1 MPKDKSY
8 LEGKKILA
16 VDDEGDV
23 LDTIEEAL
31 EMARLDK
38 ARDYKTALEK
48 IRLNKYDLV
57 ILDIMGV
64 DGLKLLEKSVERG
77 FPTVM
82 LTAHALNAET
92 LIESIRLGAISY
104 LPKETLAEIDQ
115 MLEEPGGLQPSH
127 KVGRDHYGLS
137 RFRSLLHRYVAL
149 DGSRPNGGAPPE
161 KRDHRN
167 QNPSGHEPGHLPV
180 PSAFGPASQDGRRV
194 AQDLRPERVARAG
207 T

>member
-1 MPKDKSY
+1 MPNEKSY

-38 ARDYKTALEK
+38 ARDFKTASEK

-92 LIESIRLGAISY
+92 LIASIRLGAISY

-115 MLEEPGGLQPSH
+115 MLEELLAAHDSGQPTW
-127 KVGRDHYGLS
+127 K
-137 RFRSLLHRYVAL
+137 LLF
-149 DGSRPNGGAPPE
+149 E
-161 KRDHRN
+161 KLGDFFN
-167 QNPSGHEPGHLPV
+167 EK
-180 PSAFGPASQDGRRV
+180 FGPSWKEKDKEFWSEFSRTYVISKGIQSRLAHDEKVLSKGI
-194 AQDLRPERVARAG
+194 
-207 T
+207 

>member
-1 MPKDKSY
+1 MPKEKSY

-31 EMARLDK
+31 EMAHLDK

-48 IRLNKYDLV
+48 IRINKYDLV

-92 LIESIRLGAISY
+92 LIASIRLGAISY
-104 LPKETLAEIDQ
+104 LPKEALAEIDQ
-115 MLEEPGGLQPSH
+115 MLEELLAAYDSGQPTW
-127 KVGRDHYGLS
+127 KFLFDKLGD
-137 RFRSLLHRYVAL
+137 FF
-149 DGSRPNGGAPPE
+149 NE
-161 KRDHRN
+161 K
-167 QNPSGHEPGHLPV
+167 
-180 PSAFGPASQDGRRV
+180 FGPSWKEKDKEFWSEFSRTYVISKGIQSRLAHDEKVLSKGI
-194 AQDLRPERVARAG
+194 
-207 T
+207 